1 MIDSIDKLT
10 VLMPGGPFDLVNED
24 GNPVEYEGV
33 VYRADEVAELVDN
46 LKKEA

>member
-10 VLMPGGPFDLVNED
+10 VLMPNLPGDLVDES
-24 GNPVEYEGV
+24 GNPVDYEGV